1 MKSDHCGFNAGVRST
16 LTISPVKIGTLRRV
30 TAGHPFFAGWD
41 VDRLKSVEDFCQLVE
56 APAMSLVLERD
67 AMDPYVYL
75 LLAGEV
81 TLEDAAGQHRSVRG
95 GELDAAFPIAH
106 LRPSRYRVTARPGTR
121 LIRIEGSKL
130 RGVQPRRGSARFV
143 VSESSVGG
151 SWRCHP
157 LQLTLTRRM
166 REGDLPIPTMPGIA
180 TRIRRALVRGDTQM
194 GEIAAIIGADPGI
207 AGRLIRIANSAAFG
221 GRSPCETLQAA
232 LVRLG
237 LERAHNVVL
246 AISTREL
253 FSATSAFLKERML
266 TAWRRAIDLAALAG
280 VLARLTPGLDGDR
293 GLLVGLL
300 HEIGALPILRLAEE
314 FPDLERQPVVLDEIL
329 AAMTAEISVRVLEQ
343 WGMPDAFRDAALNH
357 RNWLRDHD
365 GGPDYTDVLVVAHL
379 HRLVRERTFHRLPR
393 IDETPAFGRLAVGLL
408 SPQLSLLV
416 LDEARSQIQEL
427 KSLLS

>member
-1 MKSDHCGFNAGVRST
+1 MKPR

-41 VDRLKSVEDFCQLVE
+41 VDRLKTVDGFCQLVE
-56 APAMSLVLERD
+56 APAASVVLERD
-67 AMDPYVYL
+67 AMDPFTYL
-75 LLAGEV
+75 LLSGEV
-81 TLEDAAGQHRSVRG
+81 TLEDAAGQRRLVRA
-95 GELDAAFPIAH
+95 GELDAGFPIAH
-106 LRPSRYRVTARPGTR
+106 LRPSRYRVTAASGTR
-121 LIRIEGSKL
+121 LIRIEGSRL
-130 RGVQPRRGSARFV
+130 RRVQARRGSARFV

-157 LQLTLTRRM
+157 LQLALTRRL
-166 REGDLPIPTMPGIA
+166 RNGDLPIPTMPGIA
-180 TRIRRALVRGDTQM
+180 SRIRRALVRENSQM
-194 GEIAAIIGADPGI
+194 SEIAAIIGADPGI
-207 AGRLIRIANSAAFG
+207 AGRLIRIANSAAFA

-237 LERAHNVVL
+237 VERAHNLVL

-253 FSATSAFLKERML
+253 FNTGSAFLKERML
-266 TAWRRAIDLAALAG
+266 AAWRRAIDLAALAA

-300 HEIGALPILRLAEE
+300 HEVGALPILRLAED
-314 FPDLERQPVVLDEIL
+314 FPDLEREPAVLDEIL
-329 AAMTAEISVRVLEQ
+329 GAMTPETSVRVLEQ
-343 WGMPDAFRDAALNH
+343 WGMPDAFRDAALN
-357 RNWLRDHD
+357 RGNWFRDHD

-427 KSLLS
+427 RSLLS